1 MSLKLST
8 LVVFDLSITLWQ
20 TTHVAASPS
29 LLGTSEGVAE

>member
-20 TTHVAASPS
+20 TTQVAASPS
-29 LLGTSEGVAE
+29 LLEVSEGVAE

>member
-1 MSLKLST
+1 MSLKL
-8 LVVFDLSITLWQ
+8 LILFVFDLSIILWQ